1 MTKAI
6 RYYGSPPPCYGS
18 IRHPHTRAENCCNDC
33 PFEAPCD
40 RLAEPAVIHPN
51 VTGFVVGSPQPTIAD
66 LTARLAAAYAATSA
80 ALTELALGNGPSLEA
95 YDRGIAEGERRAT
108 AAIVAWLR
116 DDAADGK
123 TQFQLARAIRRGDHL
138 KGTSNE

>member
-1 MTKAI
+1 MTDAEIVALREELARAMMRVAFDPSDKDVVRSYARDWNARLDDANAI
-6 RYYGSPPPCYGS
+6 LPIIARE
-18 IRHPHTRAENCCNDC
+18 RA
-33 PFEAPCD
+33 A
-40 RLAEPAVIHPN
+40 A
-51 VTGFVVGSPQPTIAD
+51 
-66 LTARLAAAYAATSA
+66 LAAATPLIGA
-80 ALTELALGNGPSLEA
+80 
-95 YDRGIAEGERRAT
+95 RAT

>member
-1 MTKAI
+1 MTDVETVA
-6 RYYGSPPPCYGS
+6 
-18 IRHPHTRAENCCNDC
+18 RAMRVERIAYRNRISKE
-33 PFEAPCD
+33 EA
-40 RLAEPAVIHPN
+40 LV
-51 VTGFVVGSPQPTIAD
+51 IAD
-66 LTARLAAAYAATSA
+66 DGRYTDAELLAAAAALAAAT
-80 ALTELALGNGPSLEA
+80 PIIEA
-95 YDRGIAEGERRAT
+95 RAT

>member
-1 MTKAI
+1 MSDNKN
-6 RYYGSPPPCYGS
+6 P
-18 IRHPHTRAENCCNDC
+18 
-33 PFEAPCD
+33 APYSCATSGCLHD
-40 RLAEPAVIHPN
+40 ILA
-51 VTGFVVGSPQPTIAD
+51 T
-66 LTARLAAAYAATSA
+66 RLAAAGAERDAAVA
-80 ALTELALGNGPSLEA
+80 AMLLAGKQMVEFGERSHS
-95 YDRGIAEGERRAT
+95 DGERRAT